1 MYFYTTVNIDSIK
14 YKFYLFY
21 FLERRFDSD
30 GGSKDS
36 SIDSGTEVKT
46 YSESRRD
53 VTSISKLSTRVE
65 HRRAIMTDDSAIGD
79 GESTVHDADIDSD
92 IEYRQ
97 RPIYYPT
104 QSGTQRYE

>member
-1 MYFYTTVNIDSIK
+1 MKNTYDDEFFTFLNDM
-14 YKFYLFY
+14 LA

-36 SIDSGTEVKT
+36 SIDSGTEVKI
-46 YSESRRD
+46 YSESRREI
-53 VTSISKLSTRVE
+53 TSINKLTTRVE
-65 HRRAIMTDDSAIGD
+65 HRRGIMTDDSAIGD

-104 QSGTQRYE
+104 QSGTQR